1 MTRLQLFGQ
10 RVPLYIFLP
19 VIVACGAAG
28 YIANT
33 IGPLS
38 TNFGQAQIHR
48 PAEPEL
54 SHAASAVA
62 EQARPDQKVLS
73 SAPPRDAQSIA
84 LLPADELDLPTPVP
98 RVIERNDR
106 VPANVIEPAPPSP
119 VTKAMPERPRTTRA
133 VRAASKPRRPQRV
146 ARQPTSTPATAST
159 GLKSIP
165 LIGPVFSLL
174 Q

>member
-1 MTRLQLFGQ
+1 MSLFSQ

-19 VIVACGAAG
+19 VIAACGAAG

-38 TNFGQAQIHR
+38 TIFGQAQIHR
-48 PAEPEL
+48 PAEPEP
-54 SHAASAVA
+54 SHGPVATSPVA
-62 EQARPDQKVLS
+62 EKARPDEKELS
-73 SAPPRDAQSIA
+73 GASAPPRDAKSNA
-84 LLPADELDLPTPVP
+84 LLPTDEVDLPTPAP
-98 RVIERNDR
+98 TATERYDR
-106 VPANVIEPAPPSP
+106 APTNVIEAVPPLA
-119 VTKAMPERPRTTRA
+119 KAMPEPPRATRA
-133 VRAASKPRRPQRV
+133 VRAVSKPHRPQRV

>member
-1 MTRLQLFGQ
+1 MSRLPTFSK

-19 VIVACGAAG
+19 VVVACGAAG

-38 TNFGQAQIHR
+38 TIFGQAQFHR
-48 PAEPEL
+48 QVEPEP
-54 SHAASAVA
+54 SHAAVVTS
-62 EQARPDQKVLS
+62 PISSDQKEYLGS
-73 SAPPRDAQSIA
+73 TAPPRDASVTPTPAPKVIDRDER
-84 LLPADELDLPTPVP
+84 LPANL
-98 RVIERNDR
+98 IK
-106 VPANVIEPAPPSP
+106 PAAPPNP
-119 VTKAMPERPRTTRA
+119 VTKAMPETPRATR
-133 VRAASKPRRPQRV
+133 VLQSKPHRPQRA
-146 ARQPTSTPATAST
+146 ARQPTKTPATAST